1 MLQDIEKELIMSNRN
16 RMAAQGVLNARATAL
31 SNPGLGLMRQNPG
44 LYGNQNRPQNMGPPP
59 LMNGP
64 PPGVLLLEQK
74 VTTQHS
80 ELQRLLTENQR
91 LAATHVA
98 LRQELAAAQQ
108 EVQRMQS
115 MMQGLQNDKE
125 VQVRSL
131 LEKSANLEA
140 ELRATEPLK
149 TDVLQAR
156 SDCQKLHQHSQEL
169 GVQVRTLTA
178 ELQRARADVQVIP
191 NLRNE
196 IDTLRS
202 ELQRARNA
210 FEYEKKANAEQ
221 LDQRQAME
229 KNLVSMARDV
239 EKLRAELTNAEKRQ
253 RLNPGAGAAY
263 NGIFPSSDLSYN
275 SLQQQV
281 FGDNYGLHSQIPLAV
296 ENGVQ
301 FPSGQTPAWGAYD
314 MQRHVELEI

>member
-1 MLQDIEKELIMSNRN
+1 
-16 RMAAQGVLNARATAL
+16 MAAQGVLNARAAAL
-31 SNPGLGLMRQNPG
+31 SNPSLGLMRQNLG
-44 LYGNQNRPQNMGPPP
+44 LYGNQARPQNMGPPP

-64 PPGVLLLEQK
+64 PGVLLLEQK
-74 VTTQHS
+74 VNTQHS

-115 MMQGLQNDKE
+115 MVQGLQTDKE

-131 LEKSANLEA
+131 LEKSTNLEA
-140 ELRATEPLK
+140 ELRAIEPLK
-149 TDVLQAR
+149 TDILQAR

-169 GVQVRTLTA
+169 GQQVWTLTA
-178 ELQRARADVQVIP
+178 ELQRARADVQLIP
-191 NLRNE
+191 TLRNE
-196 IDTLRS
+196 IETLRS

-210 FEYEKKANAEQ
+210 FEFEKKANAEQ

-239 EKLRAELTNAEKRQ
+239 EKLRAELTNAEKQQ
-253 RLNPGAGAAY
+253 RLNPGGAGSY

-275 SLQQQV
+275 ALQQQV

-296 ENGVQ
+296 ENGAP
-301 FPSGQTPAWGAYD
+301 FPSGQTPTWGSYD
-314 MQRHVELEI
+314 MQRHVSNNHN